1 MNKKQ
6 VVKINPKVLA
16 QQVEDG
22 LKLDALAEFYGLPK
36 TQMRKALKQLDLK
49 IRRFHKP
56 LFEFEEAEE
65 VENTPIYNEVEDNAE
80 DNPATEGVMKGIL
93 EELEVFPTTFAE
105 EVENMNDEGDE
116 VFF

>member
-56 LFEFEEAEE
+56 LFEFEEVEE
-65 VENTPIYNEVEDNAE
+65 VENTPISDKIE
-80 DNPATEGVMKGIL
+80 DNPATEGVIKDIP
-93 EELEVFPTTFAE
+93 EEIEVSHPTFAE
-105 EVENMNDEGDE
+105 EVENINDEGDE